1 MAVLLLIKWLV
12 ITAVILA
19 VPFGIWWTIDRSRR
33 PALAVPAPPVMAA
46 PIVTPAIR
54 PARPTAPRATPAAPL
69 PRRPL
74 RTLRP
79 REEPATAPVPV
90 PRQDR
95 RPEPSRRPEPP
106 RQAGPRV
113 LDPDREV
120 VVTREEDHQDVL
132 ARHHRPGAA
141 PRPLTVEL
149 WSSSVTRGK
158 YRGDYAVE
166 VRLDG
171 ERVGELTALM
181 SARYRHL
188 VDVVGPVR
196 CRGVVTHGDR
206 GYQVDLKLPDVV

>member
-1 MAVLLLIKWLV
+1 MVLLLITWLA
-12 ITAVILA
+12 ITAMILA
-19 VPFGIWWTIDRSRR
+19 VPFGIWWTIDRSRHR
-33 PALAVPAPPVMAA
+33 ALAAPAPPAPPVVAA
-46 PIVTPAIR
+46 PLVRPAIR
-54 PARPTAPRATPAAPL
+54 PARPPA
-69 PRRPL
+69 PRRPV
-74 RTLRP
+74 
-79 REEPATAPVPV
+79 EG
-90 PRQDR
+90 
-95 RPEPSRRPEPP
+95 EPP
-106 RQAGPRV
+106 TTPIPAPRDHGRQV

-141 PRPLTVEL
+141 PMPVTVEL

-171 ERVGELTALM
+171 ERVGELTAAM

-196 CRGVVTHGDR
+196 CRGVVTHGRR
-206 GYQVDLKLPDVV
+206 GFQVDLKLPDVV